1 MKMKKL
7 LAIGLSIAMTLSM
20 LAGCGG
26 NTPATSAPAQSE
38 AEEPAAEA
46 PADDTAEAPADDAAE
61 APAAD
66 GEVQEISF
74 MIWDDLEASEDLITK
89 GYKQSVDR
97 FNKDFEGKYHC
108 TPITTNLEEY
118 YDKLNALV
126 TAGETPDVF
135 IASPGANL
143 NDYATTGVAAKMD
156 DYLNADGWKQT
167 FTSDAVFAGGTYGD
181 DGGDGPG
188 IYAIPLNIAAACVF
202 YNTEMFEDAGAEVP
216 KTFSELLDTCQKLQD
231 KGYTPI
237 TISAGTAWCLSMV
250 AGYLCDRNGLN
261 LQDIKDHKT
270 DWKDE
275 KVINA
280 GKQIQE
286 LSKYFQK
293 TAAGDD
299 NDIATAAFYNGEA
312 AILIQGSWAIGQIN
326 GSCAEGFADKVGVFA
341 FPAVDGSSAD
351 PNRVI
356 AKSDS
361 LCMSATTQHPEA
373 AVQLIKYFVDDTASK
388 YTAEVGGKIPVTN
401 VQYDENV
408 APPELKY
415 VMDIFKNA
423 SSTFGFYN
431 ESLYDTEAGST
442 FDNCF
447 VDIFTGTDPEKAL
460 DPIQEYYEMNV
471 W

>member
-1 MKMKKL
+1 MKMKKF
-7 LAIGLSIAMTLSM
+7 LAICLSAAMTMSLLS
-20 LAGCGG
+20 ACGG
-26 NTPATSAPAQSE
+26 TAAAPAADAAPAATEEAAPAE
-38 AEEPAAEA
+38 AEEPAEEA
-46 PADDTAEAPADDAAE
+46 
-61 APAAD
+61 AAD
-66 GEVQEISF
+66 ESAASGDVQEITF

-89 GYKQSVDR
+89 GYKDSVDR
-97 FNKDFEGKYHC
+97 FNKDFEGQYHC

-126 TAGETPDVF
+126 AAGETPDVF

-143 NDYATTGVAAKMD
+143 NDYATTGVAAKLD
-156 DYLNADGWKQT
+156 DYLAADGWKQT

-202 YNTEMFEDAGAEVP
+202 YNTEMFADAGAEVP
-216 KTFSELLDTCQKLQD
+216 KTFDELLDACQKLQD

-293 TAAGDD
+293 TAA
-299 NDIATAAFYNGEA
+299 
-312 AILIQGSWAIGQIN
+312 
-326 GSCAEGFADKVGVFA
+326 
-341 FPAVDGSSAD
+341 
-351 PNRVI
+351 R
-356 AKSDS
+356 
-361 LCMSATTQHPEA
+361 
-373 AVQLIKYFVDDTASK
+373 
-388 YTAEVGGKIPVTN
+388 
-401 VQYDENV
+401 
-408 APPELKY
+408 
-415 VMDIFKNA
+415 
-423 SSTFGFYN
+423 
-431 ESLYDTEAGST
+431 
-442 FDNCF
+442 
-447 VDIFTGTDPEKAL
+447 
-460 DPIQEYYEMNV
+460 
-471 W
+471 

>member
-1 MKMKKL
+1 MKMKKF
-7 LAIGLSIAMTLSM
+7 LAICLSAAMTMSLLS
-20 LAGCGG
+20 ACGG
-26 NTPATSAPAQSE
+26 AAAPAADAAPAATE
-38 AEEPAAEA
+38 EAAPADEPAAEEPAAE
-46 PADDTAEAPADDAAE
+46 EAATGDVE
-61 APAAD
+61 
-66 GEVQEISF
+66 EISF
-74 MIWDDLEASEDLITK
+74 MVWDDLEASEDLITK
-89 GYKQSVDR
+89 GYKDSIDR

-126 TAGETPDVF
+126 AAGETPDVF
-135 IASPGANL
+135 IVSPGANL
-143 NDYATTGVAAKMD
+143 NDYAMTGVAAKLD
-156 DYLNADGWKQT
+156 DYLADGWKDT

-181 DGGDGPG
+181 EGGDGAG
-188 IYAIPLNIAAACVF
+188 IYAVPLNIAAACVF
-202 YNTEMFEDAGAEVP
+202 YNTEMFADAGAEVP
-216 KTFSELLDTCQKLQD
+216 KTFSELLDACQKLQD

-261 LQDIKDHKT
+261 LADIKDHKT

-299 NDIATAAFYNGEA
+299 NDVATAAFYNGEA

-361 LCMSATTQHPEA
+361 LAMSANTQHPEA
-373 AVQLIKYFVDDTASK
+373 AVQLMKYFTDDAAQK

-401 VQYDENV
+401 VQYDETV
-408 APPELKY
+408 APPELSY
-415 VMDIFKNA
+415 VMDVFKSA

-431 ESLYDTEAGST
+431 ESLADTEAGST

-447 VDIFTGTDPEKAL
+447 VEIFKGEDPATAL
-460 DPIQEYYEMNV
+460 DPIEDYYEMNV
-471 W
+471 WE

>member
-1 MKMKKL
+1 MKMKKF
-7 LAIGLSIAMTLSM
+7 LAICLSAAMTMSLLS
-20 LAGCGG
+20 ACGG
-26 NTPATSAPAQSE
+26 AAAPAADAAPAATE
-38 AEEPAAEA
+38 EAAPADEPAAEEPAAE
-46 PADDTAEAPADDAAE
+46 EAATGDVE
-61 APAAD
+61 
-66 GEVQEISF
+66 EISF
-74 MIWDDLEASEDLITK
+74 MVWDDLEASEDLITK
-89 GYKQSVDR
+89 GYKDSIDR

-126 TAGETPDVF
+126 AAGETPDVF
-135 IASPGANL
+135 IVSPGANL
-143 NDYATTGVAAKMD
+143 NDYAMTGVAAKLD
-156 DYLNADGWKQT
+156 DYLADGWKDT

-181 DGGDGPG
+181 EGGDGAG
-188 IYAIPLNIAAACVF
+188 IYAVPLNIAAACVF
-202 YNTEMFEDAGAEVP
+202 YNTEMFADAGAEVP
-216 KTFSELLDTCQKLQD
+216 KTFSELLDACQKLQD

-261 LQDIKDHKT
+261 LDDIKTHKT

-299 NDIATAAFYNGEA
+299 NDVATAAFYNGEA

-361 LCMSATTQHPEA
+361 LAMSANTQHPEA
-373 AVQLIKYFVDDTASK
+373 AVQLMKYFTDDAAQK

-401 VQYDENV
+401 VQYDEKV
-408 APPELKY
+408 APPELGY
-415 VMDIFKNA
+415 VMDVFKSA

-431 ESLYDTEAGST
+431 ESLADTEAGST

-447 VDIFTGTDPEKAL
+447 VEIFKGEDPATAL
-460 DPIQEYYEMNV
+460 DPIEDYYEMNV
-471 W
+471 WE

>member
-1 MKMKKL
+1 MKKL
-7 LAIGLSIAMTLSM
+7 LAIGLSMAMTLSM

-216 KTFSELLDTCQKLQD
+216 KTFSELLDVCQKLQD

>member
-1 MKMKKL
+1 MKKL
-7 LAIGLSIAMTLSM
+7 LAIGLSMAMTLSM

-66 GEVQEISF
+66 GEVKEISF

-216 KTFSELLDTCQKLQD
+216 KTFSELLDVCQKLQD

-299 NDIATAAFYNGEA
+299 NDVATAAFYNGEA